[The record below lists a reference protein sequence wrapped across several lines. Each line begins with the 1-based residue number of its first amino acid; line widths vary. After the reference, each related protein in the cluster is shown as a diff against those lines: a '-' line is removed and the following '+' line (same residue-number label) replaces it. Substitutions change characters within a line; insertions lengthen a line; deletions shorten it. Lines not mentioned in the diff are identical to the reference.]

1 MDIIKRI
8 QDLQLL
14 CRLFFSSSKFGRVF
28 FVGGF
33 FLITQELP
41 VFFLGTL
48 KLLVGLANLHSDST
62 PRLPYLQ
69 LEGPKTTGVF
79 DSGGD
84 FWTIGWQIGTEVS
97 QNLELKKLLFVLW
110 THFFR
115 LRHFGKRLNKHVS
128 SKNGS
133 LRRGTSCIDQNS
145 IDMMMMTMMM
155 MMMMMMMMR
164 YNEDPP
170 PPHTPDLRIWSP

>member
-1 MDIIKRI
+1 MYGWVVSDHCLTSCSLPESKPPNFKVSGLNPPLPRNKGQATFWNFRWHMDIIKRI

-62 PRLPYLQ
+62 QGCHTFSWRAC
-69 LEGPKTTGVF
+69 
-79 DSGGD
+79 DNGGFGFGAD
-84 FWTIGWQIGTEVS
+84 LGRFLDLDWQIGTEVS

-110 THFFR
+110 TYFLVATFR
-115 LRHFGKRLNKHVS
+115 ETF
-128 SKNGS
+128 
-133 LRRGTSCIDQNS
+133 
-145 IDMMMMTMMM
+145 
-155 MMMMMMMMR
+155 
-164 YNEDPP
+164 E
-170 PPHTPDLRIWSP
+170 